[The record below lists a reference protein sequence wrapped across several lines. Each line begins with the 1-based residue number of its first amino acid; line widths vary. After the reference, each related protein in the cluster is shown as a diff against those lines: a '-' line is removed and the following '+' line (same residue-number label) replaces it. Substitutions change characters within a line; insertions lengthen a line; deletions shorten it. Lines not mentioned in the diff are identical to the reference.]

1 MKNQLLSFVIC
12 VLANTSLFYTL
23 AQSNPN
29 NLFQIGT
36 KDSIYSEILTENRRI
51 WVQVP
56 ESAKIATNHPKTY
69 PVVYILDGRVHF
81 LSICAVLNQLAPDT
95 VPEMIVVGIENSEN
109 RTRDLT
115 PTKVKEARGSS
126 DWVKDSGGGEKFTDF
141 IAKELIPY
149 IDKKYPTTS
158 HKTLIGHSFAGL
170 LVVNTVLNHP
180 ELFANYIAIDPS
192 LWWDNEVLNSQLAK
206 RLSDKKYKG
215 KSLFLSMANPLPPD
229 TEKDLNVLVKDTTF
243 RTEGLRAIYNFTKIA
258 SETKSSTLQFA
269 YKYYENEN
277 HGTVPLISLY
287 DGMYA
292 LFPWYKMNSS
302 FVDVLRNPEADAKAV
317 KKAFDD
323 RYKTL
328 SNYLGYTLYPEEDLL
343 NNLGYMFMTNDPKKS
358 FTVLTMLIESYPK
371 NANGY
376 DSMSDYYISQGDT
389 KNAIKY
395 VEIAYKISGGDYH
408 KEKLQKL
415 KKK

>member
-1 MKNQLLSFVIC
+1 MFACTSF
-12 VLANTSLFYTL
+12 FYSS
-23 AQSNPN
+23 AQSNQD

-36 KDSIYSEILTENRRI
+36 KDSVYSEILKENRRI
-51 WVQVP
+51 WIQIP
-56 ESAKIATNHPKTY
+56 ESAKTATNHPNTY
-69 PVVYILDGRVHF
+69 PVIYVLDGRAHF
-81 LSICAVLNQLAPDT
+81 LSICAILNQLAPDT
-95 VPEMIVVGIENSEN
+95 VPEVIVVGIENSEN

-126 DWVKDSGGGEKFTDF
+126 NWVKDSGGGEKFTDF

-180 ELFANYIAIDPS
+180 ELFTNYIAIDPS
-192 LWWDNEVLNSQLAK
+192 LWWDNEVLTSQLSE

-215 KSLFLSMANPLPPD
+215 KSLFLSIANPLPPD
-229 TEKDLNVLVKDTTF
+229 TEKDIHIIAKDTSS
-243 RTEGLRAIYNFTKIA
+243 RTEGLRATYKFSKIA
-258 SETKSSTLQFA
+258 SEATNSTLQFS

-277 HGTVPLISLY
+277 HGTVPMISIY
-287 DGMYA
+287 DGMYS
-292 LFPWYKMNSS
+292 LYPWYKMNSS
-302 FVDVLRNPEADAKAV
+302 FVDVLRNPDADAEAV

-328 SNYLGYTLYPEEDLL
+328 SNHFGYTIHPEEDLL
-343 NNLGYMFMTNDPKKS
+343 NNLGYMFMSNDPKKS
-358 FTVLTMLIESYPK
+358 FTFFTMLIESYPK

-376 DSMSDYYISQGDT
+376 DSMSDYYISQKDI

-395 VEIAYKISGGDYH
+395 VEIAYKISGGNYH
-408 KEKLQKL
+408 KEKLENL

>member
-1 MKNQLLSFVIC
+1 MKNKVLSFVIC
-12 VLANTSLFYTL
+12 ILAYTSFFYSS
-23 AQSNPN
+23 AQSNQD

-36 KDSIYSEILTENRRI
+36 KDSVYSNILKENRKI

-56 ESAKIATNHPKTY
+56 ESANATTNHPNTY
-69 PVVYILDGRVHF
+69 PVVYVLDGRVHF
-81 LSICAVLNQLAPDT
+81 LSICAILNQLAPDT

-115 PTKVKEARGSS
+115 PTKVKEARGAS

-149 IDKKYPTTS
+149 IDKKYPTTT
-158 HKTLIGHSFAGL
+158 HKTLVGHSFGGL

-180 ELFANYIAIDPS
+180 ELFTNYIAIDPS
-192 LWWDNEVLNSQLAK
+192 LWWDNEVLSLQLSE
-206 RLSDKKYKG
+206 RLSDKKYER
-215 KSLFLSMANPLPPD
+215 KSLFLSIANPLPPD
-229 TEKDLNVLVKDTTF
+229 TEKDLNVLVKDTTY
-243 RTEGLRAIYNFTKIA
+243 RTEGLRATYKFSKIA
-258 SETKSSTLQFA
+258 SKATHSTLQFS

-277 HGTVPLISLY
+277 HGTVPMISIY
-287 DGMYA
+287 DGLYA
-292 LFPWYKMNSS
+292 LYPWYKMSGS
-302 FVDVLRNPEADAKAV
+302 FVNVLTNPDTDAKAV
-317 KKAFDD
+317 TKAFND

-328 SNYLGYTLYPEEDLL
+328 SNHLGYTIHPEEDLL
-343 NNLGYMFMTNDPKKS
+343 NNLGFMFMSNDPKKS
-358 FTVLTMLIESYPK
+358 FALFTMLIEAYPR

-376 DSMSDYYISQGDT
+376 DSMSDYYISQKDI

-395 VEIAYKISGGDYH
+395 VEMAYKISGGNYH
-408 KEKLQKL
+408 KEKLEKL

>member
-1 MKNQLLSFVIC
+1 MLV
-12 VLANTSLFYTL
+12 NTSFFYSL
-23 AQSNPN
+23 AQSNQD
-29 NLFQIGT
+29 NLLRIGT
-36 KDSIYSEILTENRRI
+36 KDSIYSEILTENRQI

-126 DWVKDSGGGEKFTDF
+126 DWVQDSGGGEKFTDF

-192 LWWDNEVLNSQLAK
+192 LWWDNEVLNSKLAE

-243 RTEGLRAIYNFTKIA
+243 RTEGLRATYNFTKIA
-258 SETKSSTLQFA
+258 SETKSSTLQFS

-277 HGTVPLISLY
+277 HGTVPLISIY
-287 DGMYA
+287 DGMYS
-292 LFPWYKMNSS
+292 LFPWYKMNSR
-302 FVDVLRNPEADAKAV
+302 FVDVLRNPGADAEAV
-317 KKAFDD
+317 KKAFNE
-323 RYKTL
+323 RYKLL
-328 SNYLGYTLYPEEDLL
+328 SKHLGYTIYPEEDLL
-343 NNLGYMFMTNDPKKS
+343 NNLGYMFMSNDPKKS
-358 FTVLTMLIESYPK
+358 FLFFTMLIESYPK

-376 DSMSDYYISQGDT
+376 DSMSDYYISQEDI

-395 VEIAYKISGGDYH
+395 VEIAYKISGDNYH
-408 KEKLQKL
+408 KEKLSNL